1 MHIEQVESQSF
12 LNRVQYIIKG
22 KKSQRCE
29 NGAKERQE
37 TLTETNMQ
45 GEGRELDEK
54 SDFKVSQE
62 YKNDT
67 YFKSQHSKLF

>member
-1 MHIEQVESQSF
+1 MESQSF
-12 LNRVQYIIKG
+12 LSHGHYNIRG
-22 KKSQRCE
+22 KRSQRCD
-29 NGAKERQE
+29 NGAKEGQE